1 MSHSFLPSACA
12 MLLLVLAGGC
22 ATSGDSTQQ
31 LLEVH
36 TILDN
41 REVAGVGCVLENDA
55 GRWFVVAPGRVTVE
69 RSRLPLTVDCRRQ
82 GAGESTERVGSRYD
96 TGKLAGNVASAGLGY
111 YLDRRSGAG
120 FSYPA
125 TLTVLLHT
133 PQPQPLP
140 GDGQPVTAADNLV
153 F

>member
-1 MSHSFLPSACA
+1 MSHFFLRSACA
-12 MLLLVLAGGC
+12 VLLPVLAGGC
-22 ATSGDSTQQ
+22 ATTGDSTQQ
-31 LLEVH
+31 QLEVH

-69 RSRLPLTVDCRRQ
+69 RSRLPLTVDCRRD
-82 GAGESTERVGSRYD
+82 GVGESSERVGSRYAND
-96 TGKLAGNVASAGLGY
+96 NLVGGVASAGVGY

-125 TLTVLLHT
+125 TLTVILRGA
-133 PQPQPLP
+133 PARQG
-140 GDGQPVTAADNLV
+140 GDGQPPVAADNLV